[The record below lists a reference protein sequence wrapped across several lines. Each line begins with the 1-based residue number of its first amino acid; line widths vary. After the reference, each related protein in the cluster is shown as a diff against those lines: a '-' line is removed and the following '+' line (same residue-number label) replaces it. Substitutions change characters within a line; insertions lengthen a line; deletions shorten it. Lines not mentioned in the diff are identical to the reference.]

1 MEYLNNF
8 IITLVATMIFMTS
21 IEIIAPDN
29 SMKKYIKFVL
39 GLILIS
45 VMINPIIKFFTGGEQ
60 EVINR
65 IKRYE
70 DMLNLGVTNEGE
82 SKEVIEKQ
90 KEAFKSNLNSN
101 CDNLLKEKFS
111 DKNFKSDI
119 KCNINLSDMTYSI
132 DSLEVGVREN
142 GIRLVDKIRINVN
155 DESAGQSVP
164 HFHIHIIPR
173 KNDDGID
180 AWPNFK
186 GSTISNQE
194 VYQLLRIR

>member
-111 DKNFKSDI
+111 DKDFKSDI

-155 DESAGQSVP
+155 DESEEAVSNNEKIDNEEEIKNYLSEL
-164 HFHIHIIPR
+164 FKIPIE
-173 KNDDGID
+173 KIKLYSMG
-180 AWPNFK
+180 
-186 GSTISNQE
+186 G
-194 VYQLLRIR
+194 

>member
-111 DKNFKSDI
+111 DKDFKSDI

-155 DESAGQSVP
+155 DESEEAVSNNEKIDNEEEIKNYLSE
-164 HFHIHIIPR
+164 FFKIPIE
-173 KNDDGID
+173 KIKLYSMG
-180 AWPNFK
+180 
-186 GSTISNQE
+186 G
-194 VYQLLRIR
+194 

>member
-8 IITLVATMIFMTS
+8 IITLVATIIFMTA
-21 IEIIAPDN
+21 IEIIAPNN

-111 DKNFKSDI
+111 DKDFKSDI

-155 DESAGQSVP
+155 GESEEAVSNNKKIDNEEEIKNYLSEL
-164 HFHIHIIPR
+164 FKIPIE
-173 KNDDGID
+173 KIKLYSMG
-180 AWPNFK
+180 
-186 GSTISNQE
+186 G
-194 VYQLLRIR
+194 

>member
-8 IITLVATMIFMTS
+8 IITLVATMIFMTA

-101 CDNLLKEKFS
+101 CDNLLKEQFS
-111 DKNFKSDI
+111 DKDFKSDI

-155 DESAGQSVP
+155 DESEEAVSNNEKIDNEEEIKNYLSEL
-164 HFHIHIIPR
+164 FKIPIE
-173 KNDDGID
+173 KIKLYSMG
-180 AWPNFK
+180 
-186 GSTISNQE
+186 G
-194 VYQLLRIR
+194 

>member
-45 VMINPIIKFFTGGEQ
+45 VMINPIIKFFTGWEQ
-60 EVINR
+60 EVIIR

-155 DESAGQSVP
+155 DESEEAVSNNEKIDNEEEIKNYLSEL
-164 HFHIHIIPR
+164 FKIPIE
-173 KNDDGID
+173 KIKLYSMG
-180 AWPNFK
+180 
-186 GSTISNQE
+186 G
-194 VYQLLRIR
+194 

>member
-1 MEYLNNF
+1 
-8 IITLVATMIFMTS
+8 MIFMTA

-82 SKEVIEKQ
+82 SKEVIEK
-90 KEAFKSNLNSN
+90 LNEQAQN
-101 CDNLLKEKFS
+101 YMK
-111 DKNFKSDI
+111 
-119 KCNINLSDMTYSI
+119 
-132 DSLEVGVREN
+132 
-142 GIRLVDKIRINVN
+142 
-155 DESAGQSVP
+155 
-164 HFHIHIIPR
+164 
-173 KNDDGID
+173 
-180 AWPNFK
+180 
-186 GSTISNQE
+186 
-194 VYQLLRIR
+194 

>member
-155 DESAGQSVP
+155 DESEEAVSNNEKIDNEEEIKNYLSKL
-164 HFHIHIIPR
+164 FKIPIE
-173 KNDDGID
+173 KIKLYSMG
-180 AWPNFK
+180 
-186 GSTISNQE
+186 G
-194 VYQLLRIR
+194 

>member
-155 DESAGQSVP
+155 DESEESVSNNEKIDNEEEIKNYLSEL
-164 HFHIHIIPR
+164 FKIPIE
-173 KNDDGID
+173 KIKLYSMG
-180 AWPNFK
+180 
-186 GSTISNQE
+186 G
-194 VYQLLRIR
+194 

>member
-111 DKNFKSDI
+111 W
-119 KCNINLSDMTYSI
+119 
-132 DSLEVGVREN
+132 EN
-142 GIRLVDKIRINVN
+142 VCK
-155 DESAGQSVP
+155 
-164 HFHIHIIPR
+164 
-173 KNDDGID
+173 
-180 AWPNFK
+180 W
-186 GSTISNQE
+186 
-194 VYQLLRIR
+194 LLKH

>member
-8 IITLVATMIFMTS
+8 IITLVATMIFMTA

-70 DMLNLGVTNEGE
+70 DMLNLGVANEGE

-111 DKNFKSDI
+111 DKDFKSDI

-155 DESAGQSVP
+155 DESEEAVSNNEKIDNEEEIKNYLSEL
-164 HFHIHIIPR
+164 FKIPIE
-173 KNDDGID
+173 KIKLYSMG
-180 AWPNFK
+180 
-186 GSTISNQE
+186 G
-194 VYQLLRIR
+194 

>member
-60 EVINR
+60 GVINR

-155 DESAGQSVP
+155 DESEEAVSNNEKIDNEEEIKNYLSEL
-164 HFHIHIIPR
+164 FKIPIE
-173 KNDDGID
+173 KIKLYSMG
-180 AWPNFK
+180 
-186 GSTISNQE
+186 G
-194 VYQLLRIR
+194 

>member
-155 DESAGQSVP
+155 DESEEAVSNNEKIDNEEEIKNYLSEL
-164 HFHIHIIPR
+164 FKIPIE
-173 KNDDGID
+173 KIKLYSMG
-180 AWPNFK
+180 
-186 GSTISNQE
+186 E
-194 VYQLLRIR
+194 

>member
-8 IITLVATMIFMTS
+8 IITLVATMIFMTA
-21 IEIIAPDN
+21 IEIISPDN

-111 DKNFKSDI
+111 DKDFKSDI

-155 DESAGQSVP
+155 GESEEAVSNNKKIDNEEEIKNYLSEL
-164 HFHIHIIPR
+164 FKIPIE
-173 KNDDGID
+173 KIKLYSMG
-180 AWPNFK
+180 
-186 GSTISNQE
+186 G
-194 VYQLLRIR
+194 

>member
-21 IEIIAPDN
+21 IEIISPDN

-155 DESAGQSVP
+155 DESEEAVSNNEKIEKKKKKKNYLSEL
-164 HFHIHIIPR
+164 FKIPIE
-173 KNDDGID
+173 KIKLYSMG
-180 AWPNFK
+180 
-186 GSTISNQE
+186 G
-194 VYQLLRIR
+194 

>member
-45 VMINPIIKFFTGGEQ
+45 VMINPIIKIFTGGEQ

-70 DMLNLGVTNEGE
+70 DMLNLGLTNEGE

-111 DKNFKSDI
+111 DKDFKSDI

-155 DESAGQSVP
+155 DESEEAVSNNEKIDNEEEIKNYLSEL
-164 HFHIHIIPR
+164 FKIPIE
-173 KNDDGID
+173 KIKLYSMG
-180 AWPNFK
+180 
-186 GSTISNQE
+186 G
-194 VYQLLRIR
+194 

>member
-70 DMLNLGVTNEGE
+70 DMLNLGITNEGE

-155 DESAGQSVP
+155 DESEEAVSNNEKIDNEEEIKNYLSEL
-164 HFHIHIIPR
+164 FKIPIE
-173 KNDDGID
+173 KIKLYSMG
-180 AWPNFK
+180 
-186 GSTISNQE
+186 G
-194 VYQLLRIR
+194 

>member
-132 DSLEVGVREN
+132 DSIEVGVREN

-155 DESAGQSVP
+155 DESEEAVSNNEKIDNEEEIKNYLSEL
-164 HFHIHIIPR
+164 FKIPIE
-173 KNDDGID
+173 KIKLYSMG
-180 AWPNFK
+180 
-186 GSTISNQE
+186 G
-194 VYQLLRIR
+194 

>member
-1 MEYLNNF
+1 MDYLNNF

-155 DESAGQSVP
+155 DESEEAVSNNEKIDNEEEIKNYLSEL
-164 HFHIHIIPR
+164 FKIPIE
-173 KNDDGID
+173 KIKLYSMG
-180 AWPNFK
+180 
-186 GSTISNQE
+186 G
-194 VYQLLRIR
+194 

>member
-8 IITLVATMIFMTS
+8 IIILVATMIFMTS

-90 KEAFKSNLNSN
+90 KEAFKSNSNSN

-155 DESAGQSVP
+155 DESEEAVSNNEKIDNEEEIKNYLSEL
-164 HFHIHIIPR
+164 FKIPIE
-173 KNDDGID
+173 KIKLYSMG
-180 AWPNFK
+180 
-186 GSTISNQE
+186 G
-194 VYQLLRIR
+194 

>member
-90 KEAFKSNLNSN
+90 KEAFKSNLNRN

-155 DESAGQSVP
+155 DESEEAVSNNEKIDNEEEIKNYLSEL
-164 HFHIHIIPR
+164 FKIPIE
-173 KNDDGID
+173 KIKLYSMG
-180 AWPNFK
+180 
-186 GSTISNQE
+186 G
-194 VYQLLRIR
+194 

>member
-45 VMINPIIKFFTGGEQ
+45 VMINPIINFFTGGEQ

-155 DESAGQSVP
+155 DESEEAVSNNEKIDNEEEIKNYLSEL
-164 HFHIHIIPR
+164 FKIPIE
-173 KNDDGID
+173 KIKLYSMG
-180 AWPNFK
+180 
-186 GSTISNQE
+186 G
-194 VYQLLRIR
+194 

>member
-8 IITLVATMIFMTS
+8 IITLVAIMIFMTA

-111 DKNFKSDI
+111 DKDFKSDI

-155 DESAGQSVP
+155 GESEEAVSNNKKIDNEEEIKNYLSEL
-164 HFHIHIIPR
+164 FKIPIE
-173 KNDDGID
+173 KIKLYSMG
-180 AWPNFK
+180 
-186 GSTISNQE
+186 G
-194 VYQLLRIR
+194 

>member
-8 IITLVATMIFMTS
+8 IITLVVTMIFMTA

-111 DKNFKSDI
+111 DKDFKSDI

-155 DESAGQSVP
+155 DESEEAVSNNEKIDNEEEIKNYLSEL
-164 HFHIHIIPR
+164 FKIPIE
-173 KNDDGID
+173 KIKLYSMG
-180 AWPNFK
+180 
-186 GSTISNQE
+186 G
-194 VYQLLRIR
+194 

>member
-142 GIRLVDKIRINVN
+142 CIRLVFKIIINVN
-155 DESAGQSVP
+155 DESVEAVSNNEKIDNEEEIKNYLSEL
-164 HFHIHIIPR
+164 FKIPIE
-173 KNDDGID
+173 KIKLYSMG
-180 AWPNFK
+180 
-186 GSTISNQE
+186 G
-194 VYQLLRIR
+194 

>member
-8 IITLVATMIFMTS
+8 IITLVATMIFMTA

-90 KEAFKSNLNSN
+90 KGAFKSNLNSN

-111 DKNFKSDI
+111 DKDFKSDI

-155 DESAGQSVP
+155 DESEEAVSNNEKIDNEEEIKNYLSEL
-164 HFHIHIIPR
+164 FKIPIE
-173 KNDDGID
+173 KIKLYSMG
-180 AWPNFK
+180 
-186 GSTISNQE
+186 G
-194 VYQLLRIR
+194 

>member
-21 IEIIAPDN
+21 IEIIASDN

-155 DESAGQSVP
+155 DESEEAVSNNEKIDNEEEIKNYLSEL
-164 HFHIHIIPR
+164 FKIPIE
-173 KNDDGID
+173 KIKLYSMG
-180 AWPNFK
+180 
-186 GSTISNQE
+186 G
-194 VYQLLRIR
+194 

>member
-8 IITLVATMIFMTS
+8 IITLVATMIFMTA

-111 DKNFKSDI
+111 DKDFKSDI

-155 DESAGQSVP
+155 GESEEAVSNNKKIDNEEEIKNYLSEL
-164 HFHIHIIPR
+164 FKIPIE
-173 KNDDGID
+173 KINLYSMG
-180 AWPNFK
+180 
-186 GSTISNQE
+186 G
-194 VYQLLRIR
+194 

>member
-155 DESAGQSVP
+155 DESEEAVSNNEKIDNEEEIKNYLSEL
-164 HFHIHIIPR
+164 FKIPIEKIKLYR
-173 KNDDGID
+173 MG
-180 AWPNFK
+180 
-186 GSTISNQE
+186 G
-194 VYQLLRIR
+194 

>member
-142 GIRLVDKIRINVN
+142 GIRLVDKIRININ
-155 DESAGQSVP
+155 DESEEAVSNNEKIDNEEEIKNYLSEL
-164 HFHIHIIPR
+164 FKIPIE
-173 KNDDGID
+173 KIKLYSMG
-180 AWPNFK
+180 
-186 GSTISNQE
+186 G
-194 VYQLLRIR
+194 

>member
-155 DESAGQSVP
+155 DESEEAVSNNEKIDNEEKIKNYLSEL
-164 HFHIHIIPR
+164 FKIPIE
-173 KNDDGID
+173 KIKLYSMG
-180 AWPNFK
+180 
-186 GSTISNQE
+186 G
-194 VYQLLRIR
+194 

>member
-70 DMLNLGVTNEGE
+70 DMLNIFRIFI
-82 SKEVIEKQ
+82 SD
-90 KEAFKSNLNSN
+90 FKRIKTKVNL
-101 CDNLLKEKFS
+101 KK
-111 DKNFKSDI
+111 
-119 KCNINLSDMTYSI
+119 
-132 DSLEVGVREN
+132 
-142 GIRLVDKIRINVN
+142 
-155 DESAGQSVP
+155 
-164 HFHIHIIPR
+164 
-173 KNDDGID
+173 
-180 AWPNFK
+180 
-186 GSTISNQE
+186 
-194 VYQLLRIR
+194 

>member
-8 IITLVATMIFMTS
+8 IIILVATMIFMTS

-155 DESAGQSVP
+155 DESEEAVSNNEKIDNEEEIKNYLSEL
-164 HFHIHIIPR
+164 FKIPIE
-173 KNDDGID
+173 KIKLYSMG
-180 AWPNFK
+180 
-186 GSTISNQE
+186 G
-194 VYQLLRIR
+194 

>member
-29 SMKKYIKFVL
+29 SMKKYIKFLL

-155 DESAGQSVP
+155 DESEEAVSNNEKIDNEEEIKNYLSEL
-164 HFHIHIIPR
+164 FKIPIE
-173 KNDDGID
+173 KIKLYSMG
-180 AWPNFK
+180 
-186 GSTISNQE
+186 G
-194 VYQLLRIR
+194 